1 MDEWKV
7 LFELLIL
14 LGAALALGTLA
25 ERCKQSAI
33 IGYLLAGAI
42 VGSEELLGLVARDH
56 VDGIAELGVA
66 LLLFSIGLEFS
77 FKRLV
82 KLGPV
87 ALIGGTFQVLVTLA
101 VGALCA
107 VLLGLDSGA
116 AIIVGAIFALS
127 STACVL
133 RLLVDKQ
140 LIDSVYGRSAM
151 GILLLQDIAVL
162 PLTVVVA
169 ALSTKGSAGDV
180 LTELGVTG
188 AFAVALIVGF
198 YLLFNLIVPRLLNL
212 KQWARNR
219 DHPVLLAI
227 VSAMGS
233 AYAAHAVGIPPAI
246 GAFIA
251 GLMLAGSPFATQV
264 RADVG
269 ALRTVLVTLFFA
281 SVGMMANPSWMAQH
295 LHWVVLLVAAVVVG
309 KTLVVWAIGKLL
321 RLPRGTAIAT
331 GLCLAQIGEFSFVL
345 ATIAYNNN
353 GVLSEFVFNLI
364 ISATILTLLL
374 TPFLI
379 HLATLAA
386 NRLNPATTE
395 TSAGEASG
403 DKAEPGTILIV
414 GFGPAAQEV
423 ASSLMADNLRDILVL
438 DMNPRNASIAEQFG
452 LTFMVG
458 DARYADVLN
467 HAHIERCRVAVVT
480 LPDANAARHVIELIR
495 NLNPQTY
502 IIVRARYHVTRWE
515 LALAGATV
523 VVDEEEQ
530 VGTRMAI
537 EAKQVVEPEQAPD
550 D

>member
-1 MDEWKV
+1 MDEWTV

-14 LGAALALGTLA
+14 LAAALALGTLA
-25 ERCKQSAI
+25 ERLKQSAI

-42 VGSEELLGLVARDH
+42 IGSEELLGLVNREH

-77 FKRLV
+77 LKRLI
-82 KLGPV
+82 KLGSI
-87 ALIGGTFQVLVTLA
+87 ALLGGIAQVLMTLS
-101 VGALCA
+101 VGAVA
-107 VLLGLDSGA
+107 AALLGLSGSA
-116 AIIVGAIFALS
+116 SIIVGAIFALS

-169 ALSTKGSAGDV
+169 ALSTQGSAADI
-180 LTELGVTG
+180 LTELGVTA

-198 YLLFNLIVPRLLNL
+198 YVLFNLIVPRLLNL

-219 DHPVLLAI
+219 EHPVLLAI
-227 VSAMGS
+227 VSAIGS
-233 AYAAHAVGIPPAI
+233 AVAAHAVGISPAI

-269 ALRTVLVTLFFA
+269 AIRTVLVTLFFA
-281 SVGMMANPSWMAQH
+281 SVGMMASPTWMAKN
-295 LHWVVLLVAAVVVG
+295 LHWVAPVVVAVVAG
-309 KTLVVWAIGKLL
+309 KALIVMFIGQLL
-321 RLPRGTAIAT
+321 KLPRGTALAT

-345 ATIAYNNN
+345 ATIASGVN
-353 GVLSEFVFNLI
+353 GALSEFVFNLI

-379 HLATLAA
+379 HFATYAA
-386 NRLNPATTE
+386 DHLNPPTTPDDAP
-395 TSAGEASG
+395 TDGEG
-403 DKAEPGTILIV
+403 GEPGTILIV
-414 GFGPAAQEV
+414 GFGPAAQAV
-423 ASSLMADNLRDILVL
+423 ASTLMADHLSSILVL
-438 DMNPRNASIAEQFG
+438 DMNPRNVGTAEQFG
-452 LTFMVG
+452 LAFQVG
-458 DARYADVLN
+458 DARHADVLK
-467 HAHIERCRVAVVT
+467 HAHIDRCRVAVVT
-480 LPDANAARHVIELIR
+480 LPDANACRHVIEMIR

-502 IIVRARYHVTRWE
+502 VIVRARYHVTRWE
-515 LALAGATV
+515 LAMAGATV

-530 VGTRMAI
+530 VGARLAI
-537 EAKQVVEPEQAPD
+537 EAQKVVDPETPE
-550 D
+550 